1 MVAARPLPGTSS
13 AKRARGA
20 RERRL
25 RLMASLRSAR
35 PTRGDVGCAV
45 AAPRAAE
52 ALTLVGPTSMRAAA
66 CRSAPDGVFNAS
78 AAPQAYL
85 LTLGGER
92 GRRATALLR
101 AAGFAVHRMPP
112 VVPRAAHARL
122 LPPHFASQLGAT
134 WTNRSFSCML
144 TQREVYA
151 RIGRDHASTGHAFGY
166 VFEDDIALHPSFAPA
181 ELGGVLHAAEQEAVA
196 SGAEVMY
203 LGACRTY
210 RKYGSWRVHVGRR
223 PLGLS
228 RCAVLCTH
236 AYGVASAAAAGLYDR
251 ISLALGS
258 NLAPAM
264 DQNLFRYAA
273 QSPRSRWP
281 LCVSMESRVQPYVED
296 SRPDNSPSSFD
307 TPRQRQISSGRPPA
321 SASLDQLAYNWQIY
335 SIPAAFLTQVQPPD
349 CCRGVFY
356 QARGTYNS
364 TIRQHPGPGRRRPR
378 QRGQRGPR
386 LRGGST
392 STWTKGH
399 FVHS

>member
-1 MVAARPLPGTSS
+1 MSARAVRASNAAGASPPFGGFAAQRPPHERRGRHGPRCGGATSS
-13 AKRARGA
+13 GGA
-20 RERRL
+20 NNP
-25 RLMASLRSAR
+25 S
-35 PTRGDVGCAV
+35 
-45 AAPRAAE
+45 
-52 ALTLVGPTSMRAAA
+52 SMRAAA
-66 CRSAPDGVFNAS
+66 SRSQPDGVFNAS

-101 AAGFAVHRMPP
+101 DAGFAVHRMPP
-112 VVPRAAHARL
+112 VVPRAAHATL

-151 RIGRDHASTGHAFGY
+151 RIGRDHASTGRAFGY

-181 ELGGVLHAAEQEAVA
+181 AVGGVLRAAEHAALA

-210 RKYGSWRVHVGRR
+210 RKHGSWRVHVGRR

-236 AYGVASAAAAGLYDR
+236 AYGVASAAAAGLYER

-258 NLAPAM
+258 SLAPAM

-273 QSPRSRWP
+273 QSPPSRWP
-281 LCVSMESRVQPYVED
+281 LCVAMTSRVQPYVERG
-296 SRPDNSPSSFD
+296 RPEAWANSPSSFD
-307 TPRQRQISSGRPPA
+307 TPRQRQMYEAQGGLASNLGRPRG
-321 SASLDQLAYNWQIY
+321 QLAGSFHTGRVSHTGWER
-335 SIPAAFLTQVQPPD
+335 AARIVVGGRVCGGLGAGEG
-349 CCRGVFY
+349 GV
-356 QARGTYNS
+356 
-364 TIRQHPGPGRRRPR
+364 
-378 QRGQRGPR
+378 
-386 LRGGST
+386 
-392 STWTKGH
+392 W
-399 FVHS
+399 